1 MRSEHLPTA
10 SPSSRLGEVI
20 ITISDARMGVA
31 VILDEGKIAGIV
43 TDGDVRRAM
52 LKYGARF
59 FDITADE
66 IMTRT
71 PKTVSVADRL
81 TDAEQLMQDNKIA
94 DCGGPRRKAGGHRRA
109 LRPDAQREIT
119 G

>member
-1 MRSEHLPTA
+1 
-10 SPSSRLGEVI
+10 
-20 ITISDARMGVA
+20 
-31 VILDEGKIAGIV
+31 
-43 TDGDVRRAM
+43 M

-81 TDAEQLMQDNKIA
+81 TDAEQLMQDNKIHSLIVV
-94 DCGGPRRKAGGHRRA
+94 DRDGKLAGIVELYDLMRSGK
-109 LRPDAQREIT
+109 
-119 G
+119 